1 MVKYLRAIGF
11 DSARP
16 IAGFVFC
23 LTAVLATSQA
33 AANEIAQWNE
43 TTMKAIAAN
52 GQNNLVSTRTLAMVQ
67 VAVHDALNAISRR
80 YDAYYFEGPA
90 DPAASPD
97 AAVAAAAHTVLVG
110 VVGSFGTPAQR
121 IETLALVD
129 QAYAASIARVTDG
142 PARNKGVTVGR
153 AAGAAILALRKDDGA
168 TRDVPYIPGMG
179 PGKWRPHPNP
189 VPANPPIA
197 NPEMARGYLPT
208 ANPGWVNVTP
218 FTLLSASQFWLPG
231 PPALTS
237 ETYARDYNEVKNLGG
252 KVSTVRTADQTQIA
266 RFWFE
271 GPGNWNTIART
282 VATGRGLDARDT
294 ARVLALMNLAMADS
308 YIAGWKIRYVYDFW
322 RPVTAIREGDSDGND
337 ATAGDPTWDSHQNTP
352 SVSDYPSTQS
362 TFSAAAAVTLASALG
377 GDQVSFTVTSGKPFE
392 GITRSFT
399 SFSQAAR
406 ESADSRVYAGI
417 HFRSACEDG
426 MALGRKVG
434 ERAAKLYLLPTKK

>member
-208 ANPGWVNVTP
+208 ASR
-218 FTLLSASQFWLPG
+218 LLTNA
-231 PPALTS
+231 
-237 ETYARDYNEVKNLGG
+237 
-252 KVSTVRTADQTQIA
+252 
-266 RFWFE
+266 
-271 GPGNWNTIART
+271 
-282 VATGRGLDARDT
+282 
-294 ARVLALMNLAMADS
+294 
-308 YIAGWKIRYVYDFW
+308 
-322 RPVTAIREGDSDGND
+322 
-337 ATAGDPTWDSHQNTP
+337 
-352 SVSDYPSTQS
+352 
-362 TFSAAAAVTLASALG
+362 
-377 GDQVSFTVTSGKPFE
+377 
-392 GITRSFT
+392 
-399 SFSQAAR
+399 
-406 ESADSRVYAGI
+406 
-417 HFRSACEDG
+417 
-426 MALGRKVG
+426 
-434 ERAAKLYLLPTKK
+434 

>member
-1 MVKYLRAIGF
+1 MRNLRVPGF
-11 DSARP
+11 GSSAP
-16 IAGFVFC
+16 IAG
-23 LTAVLATSQA
+23 LVLLLAALALASGA
-33 AANEIAQWNE
+33 AANEVVQWNE
-43 TTMKAIAAN
+43 TTMKAIGAN
-52 GQNNLVSTRTLAMVQ
+52 GQNNVVSTRTLAMVQ
-67 VAVHDALNAISRR
+67 LAVHDALNAINRR

-90 DPAASPD
+90 DAAASPD

-110 VVGSFGTPAQR
+110 VIGNYGTPAQK
-121 IETLALVD
+121 IDTLALVD
-129 QAYAASIARVTDG
+129 QAYAASMARVTDAA
-142 PARNKGVTVGR
+142 ARNKGVAVGR

-168 TRDVPYIPGMG
+168 TRDVPYTPAMG

-197 NPEMARGYLPT
+197 NPEMARGYQPT

-237 ETYARDYNEVKNLGG
+237 ETYARDYNEVKNVGG
-252 KVSTVRTADQTQIA
+252 KVSAMRTADQTQIA

-271 GPGNWNTIART
+271 GPGVWNTIART
-282 VATGRGLDARDT
+282 VASSRGLDARDT
-294 ARVLALMNLAMADS
+294 ARVLALMNTAMADA
-308 YIAGWKIRYVYDFW
+308 YIAGWKIRYVYDSW
-322 RPVTAIREGDSDGND
+322 RPVTAIREGDNDGND
-337 ATAGDPTWDSHQNTP
+337 ATVGDPSWESHQNTP
-352 SVSDYPSTQS
+352 AVSDYPSTQS
-362 TFSAAAAVTLASALG
+362 TFSSAAAVVLSSTLG
-377 GDQVSFTVTSGKPFE
+377 GDQASFTVTSGKPFE

-426 MALGRKVG
+426 VALGRKVG
-434 ERAAKLYLLPTKK
+434 ERVAKLYLLPAKK